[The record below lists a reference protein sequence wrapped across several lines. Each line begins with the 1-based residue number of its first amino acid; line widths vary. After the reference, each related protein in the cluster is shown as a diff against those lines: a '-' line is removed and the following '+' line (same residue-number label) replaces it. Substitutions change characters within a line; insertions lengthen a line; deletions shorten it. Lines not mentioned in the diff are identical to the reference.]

1 MLLAVSLL
9 VRTLMA
15 LLVVDDAGVPAVAG
29 RHAEAAVV
37 RVERRVQ
44 VFLLGRR
51 EAKQFHPLQFNPF
64 GERTVNGPVSAS
76 QSRFRH

>member
-9 VRTLMA
+9 VRTLVA

-44 VFLLGRR
+44 ILFLGRR
-51 EAKQFHPLQFNPF
+51 EAKQFHPVQLNML
-64 GERTVNGPVSAS
+64 GERTVN
-76 QSRFRH
+76 